1 MFLRPLNGVG
11 DMSSQIKNLV
21 LVASAKGGVGKSTV
35 AVNLALALRNLGY
48 RTGLLDADVY
58 GPSIPTML
66 GKDAKPTSEDG
77 KNIKPGERFGI
88 KLMSMGY
95 MVDPNIAM
103 IWRGPMLAGAVTQFV
118 NEVDWGELD
127 YLVFD
132 LPPGTGDIQLTLA
145 QRFKVRGALM
155 VTTPQQ
161 VALDDVIR
169 GKAMFDKVR
178 IPILGLVE
186 NMSYFICPHGDRVE
200 IFAHG
205 GGQKAAEELD
215 LNFFG
220 EIPIETNIRICS
232 DSGTP
237 IVEAEPDS
245 ESTGR
250 FIQVAR
256 QLDEVIQEQE
266 AAEAESQKGRGK
278 LKIITH

>member
-1 MFLRPLNGVG
+1 
-11 DMSSQIKNLV
+11 MSSQIKNLV

-77 KNIKPGERFGI
+77 KNIKPVERFGI

>member
-1 MFLRPLNGVG
+1 
-11 DMSSQIKNLV
+11 
-21 LVASAKGGVGKSTV
+21 
-35 AVNLALALRNLGY
+35 
-48 RTGLLDADVY
+48 
-58 GPSIPTML
+58 
-66 GKDAKPTSEDG
+66 
-77 KNIKPGERFGI
+77 
-88 KLMSMGY
+88 
-95 MVDPNIAM
+95 
-103 IWRGPMLAGAVTQFV
+103 
-118 NEVDWGELD
+118 
-127 YLVFD
+127 
-132 LPPGTGDIQLTLA
+132 
-145 QRFKVRGALM
+145 M